1 MLIREKNGSL
11 TINCKQGETTMS
23 TRSFGM
29 VGKTYKSTQ
38 EAFKEPDYYTAIQR
52 PQQSEYSH
60 LWCVLGVISVLT
72 LIVFVFNRS

>member
-1 MLIREKNGSL
+1 
-11 TINCKQGETTMS
+11 MS
-23 TRSFGM
+23 TKSFGM

-60 LWCVLGVISVLT
+60 LWCILGVISVLT

>member
-1 MLIREKNGSL
+1 
-11 TINCKQGETTMS
+11 MS

-38 EAFKEPDYYTAIQR
+38 EAFKEPDYYTAIQQ

-60 LWCVLGVISVLT
+60 LWCILGVISVLT

>member
-1 MLIREKNGSL
+1 
-11 TINCKQGETTMS
+11 MS

-38 EAFKEPDYYTAIQR
+38 EAFKEPDYYTTIQR

-60 LWCVLGVISVLT
+60 LWVILGVISVLT

>member
-1 MLIREKNGSL
+1 MIAEKDGSF
-11 TINCKQGETTMS
+11 TINCKQGEATMS

-60 LWCVLGVISVLT
+60 LWCVLGVISVLA